1 MRQLDVKRSVDSFE
15 LRTSVANVD
24 CLRCEMLAVILE
36 GVEED
41 AGNFAANVGTATRT
55 QI

>member
-1 MRQLDVKRSVDSFE
+1 MRQLGARMSVGSFE
-15 LRTSVANVD
+15 LGTSVASVG
-24 CLRCEMLAVILE
+24 CFRCEMLAVILE